1 MSAGKASTATASSPS
16 GRPKSKL
23 TFVKADTKVSG
34 YDKLSGFLV
43 AALLIVGFLTTI
55 LALIWVTSTFNY
67 DTPAGYKLVEQA
79 GDDGDDKPE
88 GFEDDAFD
96 PGVDDFPEVET
107 PQLAQALEAVTDAV
121 SSVKATLAKRTG
133 NAAVSGAGGG
143 YGSRQGG
150 PSGSPN
156 GTIPEYK
163 RWKINY
169 KADDIDTYKKQLSFW
184 EIEIG
189 VLRLDND
196 DVFRVSDP
204 GGAPKV
210 VKSNRGSEGQ
220 SLFFSHIK
228 PLMMRWDET
237 IARQA
242 GVNTQEVNM
251 IQFYSAKARQRIRE
265 QEAKI
270 LAADGRTAKEIRSTI
285 IKLTKID
292 NGYDFIVDQINYK

>member
-1 MSAGKASTATASSPS
+1 MSAGKASPATASSAGPA
-16 GRPKSKL
+16 KSKL
-23 TFVKADTKVSG
+23 TFVKAETKVSS
-34 YDKLSGFLV
+34 YDVLSGFLV
-43 AALLIVGFLTTI
+43 ATLLIVGFLTTI
-55 LALIWVTSTFNY
+55 LAMIWVTSTFNY
-67 DTPAGYKLVEQA
+67 DTPAGYELVEQA
-79 GDDGDDKPE
+79 GEDGDDKPE

-133 NAAVSGAGGG
+133 DAAVSGAGGG

-150 PSGSPN
+150 PSGSSD

-169 KADDIDTYKKQLSFW
+169 KAGDIETYKKQLSFW
-184 EIEIG
+184 DIEIG

-204 GGAPKV
+204 AGAAKV
-210 VKSNRGSEGQ
+210 VKSNRNSEGE
-220 SLFFSHIK
+220 SLYFSHIK
-228 PLMMRWDET
+228 PLMMRWDQT

-242 GVNTQEVNM
+242 GVNTDDVNM
-251 IQFYSAKARQRIRE
+251 IQFYSNKARQRIKE
-265 QEAKI
+265 QEGKL
-270 LAADGRTAKEIRSTI
+270 LAADGRKAKEIRATI
-285 IKLTKID
+285 VKLADT
-292 NGYDFIVDQINYK
+292 GSGFDFIVDQINYK